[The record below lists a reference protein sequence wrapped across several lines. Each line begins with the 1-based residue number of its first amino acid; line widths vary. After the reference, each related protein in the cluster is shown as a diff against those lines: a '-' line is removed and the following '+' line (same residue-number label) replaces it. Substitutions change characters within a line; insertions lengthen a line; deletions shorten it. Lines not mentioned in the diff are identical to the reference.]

1 MKPLVVLA
9 AVMSFALAT
18 PVMAQTASDQQT
30 QQGTQAPAKPGPK
43 GPRRGMAPAGPMQ
56 GQPMQGGMMH
66 GGMMHGMMMGPGKH
80 LEGRLAFVRAELAI
94 TEAQTPAWNA
104 FADAVRKATKDMMAS
119 MPMIHANAADA
130 GWLANLERHEKMMA
144 SHLDGLRAI
153 RAAAQPLY
161 AALSDEQK
169 KNADELLSGPMGPM
183 GGMGHDM
190 HRGMG
195 RPMGPMMRQ

>member
-1 MKPLVVLA
+1 MVDVPI
-9 AVMSFALAT
+9 M
-18 PVMAQTASDQQT
+18 
-30 QQGTQAPAKPGPK
+30 PGFMGMGM
-43 GPRRGMAPAGPMQ
+43 GPGSGMGM
-56 GQPMQGGMMH
+56 MHGGMMQ

-119 MPMIHANAADA
+119 MPMMHANAADA
-130 GWLANLERHEKMMA
+130 GWLAGLERHEKMMA

-153 RAAAQPLY
+153 RSAAQPLY